1 MSRRS
6 EFYKGRRKKRNY
18 AIIPGVI
25 LLLVFSVGIVLFYST
40 QKYAVISDDGVTVE
54 LPLLSSGA
62 KSYDESGQE
71 VREFERVNVTVQF
84 EEADYSVVKQTVS
97 GRVPPLRAIF
107 IPYDDITIMPIWT
120 EMMRPRPESSAGSAA
135 NTR

>member
-71 VREFERVNVTVQF
+71 VREFERVNVTF
-84 EEADYSVVKQTVS
+84 FRLKPCRSDRKSVV
-97 GRVPPLRAIF
+97 
-107 IPYDDITIMPIWT
+107 
-120 EMMRPRPESSAGSAA
+120 
-135 NTR
+135 

>member
-54 LPLLSSGA
+54 LPLLSI
-62 KSYDESGQE
+62 K
-71 VREFERVNVTVQF
+71 
-84 EEADYSVVKQTVS
+84 TVS
-97 GRVPPLRAIF
+97 RQKQLQKAMMNPGRRCGNL
-107 IPYDDITIMPIWT
+107 
-120 EMMRPRPESSAGSAA
+120 SG
-135 NTR
+135 